1 MLKLE
6 NVSKSYAKGGVRAV
20 DGLSL
25 EVRAGEVFGFIGP
38 NGAGKTTTI
47 KLITGILSPDEGRI
61 TVGGVTLDDDPI
73 AAKRK
78 IGYVPDAQDA
88 YDRLTGLEYLNFM
101 GDIYG
106 VSSRDRAERIK
117 PLAER
122 FELTGALNGIVK
134 GYSRGMKQKL
144 ALIGAL
150 LHDPPLWV
158 LDEPM
163 VGLDPRA
170 VHVIKRQMRAH
181 CDAGNTVFF
190 STHVL
195 DVAERLCDRIGILQH
210 GRLIAVGTLDELR
223 SGETGASL
231 ERVFLELTGDDDD
244 IDGDY
249 DE

>member
-1 MLKLE
+1 MLKLDK
-6 NVSKSYAKGGVRAV
+6 VSKMYAKGGVRAV

-25 EVRAGEVFGFIGP
+25 DVRPGEVFGFIGP

-47 KLITGILSPDEGRI
+47 KLITGILSPDEGSI
-61 TVGGVTLDDDPI
+61 IIGGVPIDNDPI

-78 IGYVPDAQDA
+78 LGYVPDAQDA

-101 GDIYG
+101 CDMYG
-106 VSSRDRAERIK
+106 VSSADRARRVRA
-117 PLAER
+117 LSER
-122 FELTGALNGIVK
+122 FELSGALSGVVK

-150 LHDPPLWV
+150 VHNPPLWI

-163 VGLDPRA
+163 VGLDPHA

-181 CDAGNTVFF
+181 CAAGNTVFF

-195 DVAERLCDRIGILQH
+195 DVAERLCDRIGILQK

-231 ERVFLELTGDDDD
+231 EKVFLELTGDSAE
-244 IDGDY
+244 GDW